1 MTTVGE
7 YTKGFPNAL
16 SKITGTPSYEALQ
29 ELRNLTRQN
38 ALSVPSHLGGG
49 IHGHLGLV
57 LSAPRYFIIAPG
69 TPFNIPDRPDALPM
83 IPLGSTAAQT
93 AELVRQ
99 HSEQVRIWTEANNV
113 HTALKN
119 TVVAAIEAPF
129 LRALRHRTTGYINVA
144 LSAIFAHLF
153 TVYGRI
159 TPQQLTANDAALNK
173 PWDPTTPF
181 EILIDRIED
190 CIDFATDGGAPSTDA
205 QILNSAYTLVF
216 NTGLYFDD
224 TKTWNRR
231 PAIEK
236 TWENF
241 KIHFLQAQLDL
252 QAQQMTTQQGGF
264 ANRATEHNDHLQN
277 QMLHQTSEALA
288 NLANANATDREMY
301 SQLVTNNSKLTDQL
315 ERALAEISKLTTT
328 LRTHSGSVST
338 PPTFPPPNSQRPFKP
353 KSYCWTHGYNVSKT
367 HNSTNCKSPA
377 IGHQKNSTVENNMG
391 GNQIGSPP
399 T

>member
-1 MTTVGE
+1 M
-7 YTKGFPNAL
+7 
-16 SKITGTPSYEALQ
+16 EA
-29 ELRNLTRQN
+29 
-38 ALSVPSHLGGG
+38 V
-49 IHGHLGLV
+49 
-57 LSAPRYFIIAPG
+57 
-69 TPFNIPDRPDALPM
+69 
-83 IPLGSTAAQT
+83 
-93 AELVRQ
+93 
-99 HSEQVRIWTEANNV
+99 NV
-113 HTALKN
+113 HTTLKN

-129 LRALRHRTTGYINVA
+129 LRALRHRTTGYINVP

-159 TPQQLTANDAALNK
+159 TPQQLTTNDAALYK

-181 EILIDRIED
+181 EILIDRIKD
-190 CIDFATDGGAPSTDA
+190 CIDFATDGGAPSTNA
-205 QILNSAYTLVF
+205 HILNSAYTLVF

-224 TKTWNRR
+224 ATTLNRQ

-241 KIHFLQAQLDL
+241 KTHFLQAQLDL

-264 ANRATEHNDHLQN
+264 ANRATKHNDHLQN

-301 SQLVTNNSKLTDQL
+301 SQLVTNNTKLTDQL
-315 ERALAEISKLTTT
+315 ERALAEISNITKT
-328 LRTHSGSVST
+328 LHTHGGSASA
-338 PPTFPPPNSQRPFKP
+338 PPPFPPQYPPLNNSQRPFKP

-367 HNSTNCKSPA
+367 HNSANCKSPTT
-377 IGHQKNSTVENNMG
+377 GHQNNSTVENNMG